1 MQVTE
6 VSSDGLKRDFKVVIE
21 AKEISEKVEHRL
33 REISARV
40 KIPGFRPGKAPI
52 KLLKQRY
59 GPSVMGEVLER
70 AVTDSSAQALNER
83 GLRPAVQPK
92 IAIDSFEDG
101 KDLEFSMAIE
111 LLPEIQPMDF
121 ATLELERVK
130 IKVPDEEV
138 SSALERLAAS
148 RKETKAL
155 ETPRPAQSGDVVVL
169 DFKGTVHGEALPGMA
184 GEDHHLELGSNSF
197 IAGFEDQLVG
207 AAVGESRT
215 VNITFPEGYGNEKLS
230 GQPAVFECTIK
241 EIRESVPA
249 ELNDELAKSMGAES
263 LDDLRDKVKERLA
276 QDYDGFSRMRMKR
289 AILDQLS
296 EAHDFEVPEGMVDLE
311 FDAIWHQVEHDREH
325 GRVDPDD
332 EGKDDEEVKAEYRDI
347 AERRV
352 RLGLLLSE
360 VGRLNQIEVT
370 QEEVNKALFQEAQR
384 HPGQEQQVVEY
395 YRSKPEAQAQ
405 LRAPIFED
413 KVIDFIIDLAKVAER
428 EVTADQ
434 LREEEEKEAAAEKPK
449 KAAKKKP
456 AKKAAAKAKSKTKE
470 AEDEGAEAGAGTDQD
485 ES

>member
-138 SSALERLAAS
+138 SAALERLAAS

>member
-1 MQVTE
+1 
-6 VSSDGLKRDFKVVIE
+6 
-21 AKEISEKVEHRL
+21 
-33 REISARV
+33 
-40 KIPGFRPGKAPI
+40 
-52 KLLKQRY
+52 
-59 GPSVMGEVLER
+59 
-70 AVTDSSAQALNER
+70 
-83 GLRPAVQPK
+83 
-92 IAIDSFEDG
+92 
-101 KDLEFSMAIE
+101 
-111 LLPEIQPMDF
+111 
-121 ATLELERVK
+121 
-130 IKVPDEEV
+130 
-138 SSALERLAAS
+138 
-148 RKETKAL
+148 
-155 ETPRPAQSGDVVVL
+155 
-169 DFKGTVHGEALPGMA
+169 
-184 GEDHHLELGSNSF
+184 
-197 IAGFEDQLVG
+197 
-207 AAVGESRT
+207 
-215 VNITFPEGYGNEKLS
+215 
-230 GQPAVFECTIK
+230 
-241 EIRESVPA
+241 
-249 ELNDELAKSMGAES
+249 MGAES

>member
-6 VSSDGLKRDFKVVIE
+6 VNSDGLKRDFKVVIE
-21 AKEISEKVEHRL
+21 AKEITEKVENRL

-92 IAIDSFEDG
+92 IEIDSFEDG
-101 KDLEFSMAIE
+101 KDLEYSMAIE
-111 LLPEIQPMDF
+111 LLPEITPMDF
-121 ATLELERVK
+121 SAIELERVK
-130 IKVPDEEV
+130 ITVPDEEV

-148 RKETKAL
+148 RKESRPL
-155 ETPRPAQSGDVVVL
+155 ETPRPAQSGDILVI

-197 IAGFEDQLVG
+197 IAGFEEQLIG
-207 AAVGESRT
+207 AAVGEART

-230 GQPAVFECTIK
+230 GQPAVFECTVK
-241 EIRESVPA
+241 EIREPVPA
-249 ELNDELAKSMGAES
+249 ELNDELAQSMGAEG
-263 LDDLRDKVKERLA
+263 LDDLRQKVRERLA
-276 QDYDGFSRMRMKR
+276 QDYDGFARMRMKR
-289 AILDQLS
+289 EILDQLS
-296 EAHDFEVPEGMVDLE
+296 EGHDFEVPQAMVDLE
-311 FDAIWHQVEHDREH
+311 FEAIWQQVENDREQ
-325 GRVDPDD
+325 GRTDPDD
-332 EGKDDEEVKAEYRDI
+332 EGKDDEEVKADYRAI

-370 QEEVNKALFQEAQR
+370 QDEVNKALFMEAQR
-384 HPGQEQQVVEY
+384 HPGQENQVVEF
-395 YRSKPEAQAQ
+395 YRSNPQAQAQ
-405 LRAPIFED
+405 LRAPLFED
-413 KVIDFIIDLAKVAER
+413 KVIDFIIDLAKVSER
-428 EVTADQ
+428 EVTADA
-434 LREEEEKEAAAEKPK
+434 LREEEEKAAAAEEPK
-449 KAAKKKP
+449 KAAKKP
-456 AKKAAAKAKSKTKE
+456 AKKATKSKAKAKDAGDDAAAGGDE
-470 AEDEGAEAGAGTDQD
+470 AEGEG
-485 ES
+485 

>member
-6 VSSDGLKRDFKVVIE
+6 VNSDGLKRDFKVVIE
-21 AKEISEKVEHRL
+21 AKEITEKVENRL
-33 REISARV
+33 RELSVRV

-92 IAIDSFEDG
+92 IEIDSFEDG
-101 KDLEFSMAIE
+101 KDLEYSMAIE
-111 LLPEIQPMDF
+111 LLPEIKPMDF
-121 ATLELERVK
+121 GALALERVK
-130 IKVPDEEV
+130 IKVPDEEI
-138 SSALERLAAS
+138 SAALERLAAS
-148 RKETKAL
+148 RKESKPL
-155 ETPRPAQSGDVVVL
+155 ESPRPSQAGDVLVI

-184 GEDHHLELGSNSF
+184 GEDHHLELGSNTF
-197 IAGFEDQLVG
+197 IAGFEDQLIG

-230 GQPAVFECTIK
+230 GQPAVFECSVK
-241 EIRESVPA
+241 EIREPVPA
-249 ELNDELAKSMGAES
+249 ALDDELAKSMGAEN
-263 LDDLRDKVKERLA
+263 LDDLRQKVKERLA
-276 QDYDGFSRMRMKR
+276 QDYEGFARMRMKR
-289 AILDQLS
+289 EILDRLS
-296 EAHDFEVPEGMVDLE
+296 EAHDFEVPETMVELE
-311 FDAIWHQVEHDREH
+311 FNAIWQQVEHDREQ

-332 EGKDDEEVKAEYRDI
+332 EGKDDEEVRAEYQAI

-370 QEEVNKALFQEAQR
+370 QDEVNKALFMEAQR
-384 HPGQEQQVVEY
+384 HPGQEKQVVEY
-395 YRSKPEAQAQ
+395 YRANPQAQAQ

-413 KVIDFIIDLAKVAER
+413 KVIDFIIDLAKVSER

-434 LREEEEKEAAAEKPK
+434 LREEEEKNAAEKPK
-449 KAAKKKP
+449 KAAGKKP
-456 AKKAAAKAKSKTKE
+456 AKKAAAKAKAKE
-470 AEDEGAEAGAGTDQD
+470 ADGEATGEDEA
-485 ES
+485 